1 MKMALQNWVK
11 KYLRTKPEV
20 SKIFDDLEEYKTFCV
35 DQGYTFNEA
44 DLYNERSPY
53 GDFVRT
59 KKGKWPRDN
68 WGYAIRQFK
77 RA

>member
-1 MKMALQNWVK
+1 MALQNWVK

>member
-1 MKMALQNWVK
+1 MALQNWVK

-20 SKIFDDLEEYKTFCV
+20 SKIFEDLEEYRTFCV
-35 DQGYTFNEA
+35 NQGYTFNEA

>member
-1 MKMALQNWVK
+1 MALQNWVK

-20 SKIFDDLEEYKTFCV
+20 SKIFDDLDEYRTFCV
-35 DQGYTFNEA
+35 DQGYIFNEA

>member
-1 MKMALQNWVK
+1 MALPNWVK

-20 SKIFDDLEEYKTFCV
+20 SKIFDDLEEYRDFCSR
-35 DQGYTFNEA
+35 QGYTFNEA
-44 DLYNERSPY
+44 DLYNDRSPY
-53 GDFVRT
+53 GDFLRT

-77 RA
+77 KA

>member
-1 MKMALQNWVK
+1 MSQPNWVK
-11 KYLRTKPEV
+11 KYLRMKPEV
-20 SKIFDDLEEYKTFCV
+20 NKIFEELEEYQAFCV
-35 DQGYTFNEA
+35 RQGYVFDEA
-44 DLYNERSPY
+44 DLYVERSPY

-68 WGYAIRQFK
+68 WGFAIRNAR